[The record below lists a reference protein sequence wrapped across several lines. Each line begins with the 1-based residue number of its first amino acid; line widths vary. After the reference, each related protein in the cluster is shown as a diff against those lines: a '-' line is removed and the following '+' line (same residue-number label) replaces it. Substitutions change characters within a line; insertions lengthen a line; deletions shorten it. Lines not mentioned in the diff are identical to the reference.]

1 VATVVIPFAGVDG
14 KTRLHASPGTRRE
27 LALAMLGDVLAA
39 CIPFGRTLVVTSS
52 GEAGVLAAELGADL
66 APDTGGGQGGAVQA
80 ALADL
85 KAGAIL
91 VVNADLPCST
101 PDDLEALAAATP
113 DGGLG
118 LVEAADGTTNVL
130 SLPGRHAFAPLYG
143 AGSAARFRDH
153 ARMLGMA
160 VVTVH
165 VPNLVDDVDT
175 LADLHNVQPR
185 CGPRTQACLALLSE
199 GAAA

>member
-1 VATVVIPFAGVDG
+1 VATIVIPFAGVDG

-27 LALAMLGDVLAA
+27 LSLAMLGDVLAA

-52 GEAGVLAAELGADL
+52 GQAGVLAAELGADIVSD
-66 APDTGGGQGGAVQA
+66 PGGGQGSAVQA
-80 ALADL
+80 ALAGL

-113 DGGLG
+113 DGGMG
-118 LVEAADGTTNVL
+118 LVEAGDGTTNAL
-130 SLPGRHAFAPLYG
+130 SLPSSHAFAPLYG

-153 ARMLGMA
+153 AHTIDMA
-160 VVTVH
+160 AVTVH
-165 VPNLVDDVDT
+165 VPNLIDDVDT
-175 LADLHNVQPR
+175 LYDLQHLQPR
-185 CGPRTQACLALLSE
+185 CGPRTQACLALLPE